1 MGLTAWFSPRG
12 VFSSGEAA
20 HITPRTGRKP
30 AATHLP
36 QCIRGSTVFGWTCF
50 YQFLDNAISA
60 VWSILHDLHISIN
73 SFIRVLKASRTS
85 VPLRSDFT
93 SRLTSVSHCHDTR
106 LGP

>member
-1 MGLTAWFSPRG
+1 MSQRGPDAEERQRTYPNAFVGQQFLVGL
-12 VFSSGEAA
+12 V
-20 HITPRTGRKP
+20 
-30 AATHLP
+30 
-36 QCIRGSTVFGWTCF
+36 F